1 MMGNDT
7 RMARQMRTWGLVIGG
22 LVAVAILLELLG

>member
-1 MMGNDT
+1 MIRNET